1 MLHIILLWS
10 ARLHHYKSGCMKN
23 GGKNN
28 KLGKKQRIRGRRM
41 CVAGV
46 RFNSLA
52 RLLRFNLKK
61 KQSWL
66 SLSGAFVAG
75 ARA

>member
-1 MLHIILLWS
+1 
-10 ARLHHYKSGCMKN
+10 MKN

-28 KLGKKQRIRGRRM
+28 KLGKKTKGSGRRV

-66 SLSGAFVAG
+66 SGAFVAG